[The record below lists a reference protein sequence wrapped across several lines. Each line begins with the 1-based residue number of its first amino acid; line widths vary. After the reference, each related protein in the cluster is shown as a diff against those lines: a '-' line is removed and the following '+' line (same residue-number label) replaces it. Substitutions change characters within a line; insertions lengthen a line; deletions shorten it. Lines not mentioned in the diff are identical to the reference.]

1 MQDVQGLEGLQGMES
16 AGPSLIGLIVP
27 GIIGVLIAV
36 VMILAMW
43 KIFAKAGQPGW
54 ASLVPIYNII
64 VLLQIVGKPV
74 WWIILLFIPIVNF
87 VISIILALELAKVFG
102 KSGGFAAGLILL
114 PVVFYPLLGF
124 GDASYVGARR

>member
-1 MQDVQGLEGLQGMES
+1 MEDVQGLEGLQGMES
-16 AGPSLIGLIVP
+16 AGPSLVGLIVP
-27 GIIGVLIAV
+27 GVIGLLIAV

-43 KIFAKAGQPGW
+43 KIYAKAGQPGW
-54 ASLVPIYNII
+54 AALVPIYNFV
-64 VLLQIVGKPV
+64 VLLQIVNKPV
-74 WWIILLFIPIVNF
+74 WWIILLFVPVVNF
-87 VISIILALELAKVFG
+87 VISIILSLELAKVFG

>member
-1 MQDVQGLEGLQGMES
+1 VQDVQGLEGLQGMES